1 MKKLEHKTNISATP
15 EKVWSTLWNAESYK
29 KWSSVM
35 NEGAHFKGDFSE
47 GSIIELYDAKN
58 NGMFNLVEKNI
69 PNQEMTMAHKGWIY
83 DGVRDDQ
90 GWEDSRETYSLT
102 ETENGTE
109 LKISVD
115 ALDEF
120 VGFFDSNYPKVLEK
134 VKELAEEN

>member
-1 MKKLEHKTNISATP
+1 
-15 EKVWSTLWNAESYK
+15 
-29 KWSSVM
+29 M
-35 NEGAHFKGDFSE
+35 NEGAQFKGDFSE

-69 PNQEMTMAHKGWIY
+69 PNQEMTMTHKGWIY

-109 LKISVD
+109 LKIFVD

>member
-1 MKKLEHKTNISATP
+1 
-15 EKVWSTLWNAESYK
+15 
-29 KWSSVM
+29 M

-109 LKISVD
+109 LKIFVD

-134 VKELAEEN
+134 MKELAEEN